1 MEQFGRRVLDE
12 IHFAGDILR
21 FYGEPP
27 SSPRRLQP
35 GGIYTSY
42 INGPYGQR
50 TQIILLDGRYER
62 THTHILGN
70 SQWRWLEAE
79 LRLIANGSRFVA
91 EGVGREEAW
100 RISPRSDTA
109 VFP

>member
-1 MEQFGRRVLDE
+1 MEKFGRRVFDE

-42 INGPYGQR
+42 IYGPYGQR
-50 TQIILLDGRYER
+50 TQNTLLDGRYER

-79 LRLIANGSRFVA
+79 LLKPAELRWIASGSGFLA
-91 EGVGREEAW
+91 EGCG
-100 RISPRSDTA
+100 IC
-109 VFP
+109 